1 MAKAD
6 AWGAPGGTA
15 FERREARSD
24 GLAGNARLIAEPAYR
39 RLLAA
44 EPLLRRS
51 IPALIIIFLVV
62 IAALRFLSL
71 MNERDDVERDAKAIL
86 SLAAGQLA
94 SSVSVDANLASTP
107 GATQDL
113 LEGIRR
119 QGAMGRSHVL
129 AVTDSTFK
137 IVAVTPQS
145 TGWEGRS
152 LDAIAQGGQP
162 LFMFGDRAGVMEVRI
177 GGQDWYA
184 AVSLTNGRN
193 GAAAALV
200 PQEAVFGTWRKT
212 VSLNVTLFVLTA
224 GVLIIILYAYFG
236 QAARAQAADRIYL
249 EAAQPRANA
258 GGAGRGGRWGGGCV
272 GGEVLSGG

>member
-1 MAKAD
+1 
-6 AWGAPGGTA
+6 G
-15 FERREARSD
+15 SD

-51 IPALIIIFLVV
+51 IPALIIIFLLV

-71 MNERDDVERDAKAIL
+71 MHERDDVERDAKAIL

-94 SSVSVDANLASTP
+94 SSISVDASMATTP

-113 LEGIRR
+113 LEGISR

-129 AVTDSTFK
+129 AVTDGAFK

-162 LFMFGDRAGVMEVRI
+162 LFMFGDRAGVMEVSI

-184 AVSLTNGRN
+184 ALSLANGRN

-200 PQEAVFGTWRKT
+200 PRDAVFDTWRKT
-212 VSLNVTLFVLTA
+212 VSLNVTLFV
-224 GVLIIILYAYFG
+224 
-236 QAARAQAADRIYL
+236 
-249 EAAQPRANA
+249 
-258 GGAGRGGRWGGGCV
+258 
-272 GGEVLSGG
+272 

>member
-1 MAKAD
+1 
-6 AWGAPGGTA
+6 
-15 FERREARSD
+15 FERREAGSD

-51 IPALIIIFLVV
+51 IPALIIIFLLV
-62 IAALRFLSL
+62 IAVLRFLSL
-71 MNERDDVERDAKAIL
+71 MHERDDVERDAKAIL

-94 SSVSVDANLASTP
+94 SSISVDASIATTP

-113 LEGIRR
+113 LEGISR

-129 AVTDSTFK
+129 AVTDGAFK

-162 LFMFGDRAGVMEVRI
+162 LFMFGDRAGVMEISI

-184 AVSLTNGRN
+184 ALSLANGRN

-200 PQEAVFGTWRKT
+200 PQDAV
-212 VSLNVTLFVLTA
+212 
-224 GVLIIILYAYFG
+224 
-236 QAARAQAADRIYL
+236 
-249 EAAQPRANA
+249 
-258 GGAGRGGRWGGGCV
+258 
-272 GGEVLSGG
+272 

>member
-94 SSVSVDANLASTP
+94 SSIADANMASTP

-113 LEGIRR
+113 LEGISR

-129 AVTDSTFK
+129 AITDSAFK

-145 TGWEGRS
+145 TRWEGRS

-162 LFMFGDRAGVMEVRI
+162 LFMFGDRAGVMEVSI

-184 AVSLTNGRN
+184 AVSLTN
-193 GAAAALV
+193 
-200 PQEAVFGTWRKT
+200 
-212 VSLNVTLFVLTA
+212 
-224 GVLIIILYAYFG
+224 
-236 QAARAQAADRIYL
+236 
-249 EAAQPRANA
+249 
-258 GGAGRGGRWGGGCV
+258 
-272 GGEVLSGG
+272 